1 MKRKK
6 LLIAKSF
13 FSILFAAFFMI
24 LTKVKLTPILGTKM
38 KFSASVI
45 FGPILS
51 SILGIAP
58 GTFSIIFA
66 HLIGLL
72 IGFYEIKSLS
82 SYFVFLP
89 IITAGIYF
97 ARVFKRDRKM
107 VIPCILAILLFILH
121 PIGRKVWFYSLFW
134 TIPIFIATFKRK
146 DDILFKHK
154 FLVLYAY
161 SLGAAF
167 VDHAVGSVMYLYFFN
182 IPSKFWIQAIPLTII
197 ERLLIAFGIMI
208 SYLGVSACLKSIT
221 ELAIPTTLFTKEEE
235 KRKIKVGIRER
246 RG

>member
-6 LLIAKSF
+6 LIVVKSF
-13 FSILFAAFFMI
+13 FSILFAAFFII

-51 SILGIAP
+51 SILGIVP
-58 GTFSIIFA
+58 GTFSIVFA
-66 HLIGLL
+66 HLVGLL
-72 IGFYEIKSLS
+72 IGFYKIKSLS
-82 SYFVFLP
+82 SYFIFLP

-107 VIPCILAILLFILH
+107 VIPCILAILLFVLH

-134 TIPIFIATFKRK
+134 TIPIFIATYKK
-146 DDILFKHK
+146 KHDILFKHK

-167 VDHAVGSVMYLYFFN
+167 VDHAVGSVMYLYFLN
-182 IPSKFWIQAIPLTII
+182 IPAKFWIQAIPLTIV
-197 ERLLIAFGIMI
+197 ERLLIAFGIMV
-208 SYLGVSACLKSIT
+208 SYLSITACLKSIA
-221 ELAIPTTLFTKEEE
+221 ELAIPTALIIKE
-235 KRKIKVGIRER
+235 KRKIKVGIHER
-246 RG
+246 GR